1 MKKHFSP
8 KPIVVAE
15 RFRFHKRDQQMDESV
30 KDFNVSLRK
39 LSEFCDFGTLRNEG
53 IQKKLLSIADMTY
66 EKSLEIA
73 LAMESPLKMLLNC
86 KQNSFN
92 Q

>member
-1 MKKHFSP
+1 
-8 KPIVVAE
+8 
-15 RFRFHKRDQQMDESV
+15 MDESV

-73 LAMESPLKMLLNC
+73 LAMESASKVVVELQQK
-86 KQNSFN
+86 SFN